1 VRLAAARALL
11 RINGPD
17 DETAARA
24 LIAMAASP
32 DAVPDRPEVLRVV
45 RTASEAVQDRAVAAL
60 AALLSHGDPD
70 IVPDVLA
77 CLPEAGPRAKSALP
91 VLESMLNH
99 VEPTLRAGAA
109 MAIVAIEEPDGQQ
122 TPQGGMAASMNMGGA
137 GMMGSMAGGTRMGA
151 GAGAANPA
159 VGAHANP
166 RAIAALIRIIIDA
179 AVPRDMRDT
188 SLAMA
193 RGIDEPAL
201 ARASPDL
208 IRQLADPDPNV
219 RRTAIDLLSQ
229 MIEVAPAELPAA
241 SGAK

>member
-1 VRLAAARALL
+1 
-11 RINGPD
+11 
-17 DETAARA
+17 
-24 LIAMAASP
+24 
-32 DAVPDRPEVLRVV
+32 
-45 RTASEAVQDRAVAAL
+45 
-60 AALLSHGDPD
+60 
-70 IVPDVLA
+70 
-77 CLPEAGPRAKSALP
+77 
-91 VLESMLNH
+91 
-99 VEPTLRAGAA
+99 
-109 MAIVAIEEPDGQQ
+109 
-122 TPQGGMAASMNMGGA
+122 
-137 GMMGSMAGGTRMGA
+137 
-151 GAGAANPA
+151 
-159 VGAHANP
+159 
-166 RAIAALIRIIIDA
+166 LIRIIIDA